1 MNMDTIILG
10 ASSPDANFLKGF
22 LEVATYLIVFGA
34 ALKALLKK
42 SPGHAELATKT
53 EVKHLEE
60 KVDQGMT
67 SLRKEMKDDDDGLHR
82 RVGAISVKLATVDGK
97 LDTANSNLNMLLQKE
112 VGK

>member
-1 MNMDTIILG
+1 MSIEIIIAAATPNG
-10 ASSPDANFLKGF
+10 DALKSF
-22 LEVATYLIVFGA
+22 LEVVTYLVVLGA

-42 SPGHAELATKT
+42 NPGHAELATKK
-53 EVKHLEE
+53 EVQHLEE